1 MFAITERFG
10 FVAQHFNCSVHLV
23 YWFTSR
29 FTEDVKLCCN
39 RRYIKENKQSDL
51 WSNCLIFSVLL
62 VIRLGAKLLC
72 LQALIFRELR
82 VLLFQSVPIL
92 VPLLDPPALTRPLMC
107 GNVLQS

>member
-1 MFAITERFG
+1 MARN
-10 FVAQHFNCSVHLV
+10 VCLQ
-23 YWFTSR
+23 
-29 FTEDVKLCCN
+29 
-39 RRYIKENKQSDL
+39 KENAAVASCNAAFKY
-51 WSNCLIFSVLL
+51 
-62 VIRLGAKLLC
+62 VIRLGAKFLC